1 MNHMPPV
8 LTIKPEALPEGLREL
23 ARVLGDTDALRLI
36 GLHGGARVSV
46 PVPKNA
52 TETHPLRM
60 ALGAVAFER
69 LVDEYGGETI
79 DLPKGDAYLRVLRH
93 DQVRQCRAQGLT
105 VDETAEATGYSRRH
119 VINILGGAADDTD
132 THTMDL
138 FDDAPTQPGYAGA
151 ANDPFGLGAP
161 KCNNSGA
168 TQK

>member
-1 MNHMPPV
+1 VKSAAPI

-46 PVPKNA
+46 PKKA
-52 TETHPLRM
+52 REDHPLRM

-79 DLPKGDAYLRVLRH
+79 DLPKGDAYLRELRH
-93 DQVRQCRAQGLT
+93 DQVRQCREQGLT

-119 VINILGGAADDTD
+119 VINILGGDANGADTFTIDMFAEPD
-132 THTMDL
+132 SDPVNH
-138 FDDAPTQPGYAGA
+138 AGQ
-151 ANDPFGLGAP
+151 ANDPFGLGSRRA
-161 KCNNSGA
+161 
-168 TQK
+168 